1 VEDLITVALQN
12 IRVANMLPAVSANGA
27 GFSTTG
33 VDSVALGVKSDY
45 ATIIVNLGAM
55 ASALTVLKLTDSDDN
70 STYGDV
76 TGFIGGTDFTLPS
89 ATDDNKFVVFQ
100 VDMRKRKRYLKIEA
114 TAGVGAILM
123 SVTCVF
129 SRGKIGTNSAADSG
143 ALALVIG

>member
-1 VEDLITVALQN
+1 MVALQN

-100 VDMRKRKRYLKIEA
+100 VDLRKRKRYLKIEA
-114 TAGVGAILM
+114 TAGVGAIVM

-129 SRGKIGTNSAADSG
+129 SRGKVGTNSAADSN

>member
-1 VEDLITVALQN
+1 MVALQN

-76 TGFIGGTDFTLPS
+76 TGFIGGTDFTLPTQ
-89 ATDDNKFVVFQ
+89 TDDNKFVVFQ
-100 VDMRKRKRYLKIEA
+100 VDLRKRKRYLKVEA
-114 TAGVGAILM
+114 TAGAGAIVM
-123 SVTCVF
+123 SITCVF
-129 SRGKIGTNSAADSG
+129 SRTKIGTNSATDSG

>member
-1 VEDLITVALQN
+1 MVALQN

-27 GFSTTG
+27 AFTTTAA
-33 VDSVALGVKSDY
+33 DSVAVGTKADY

-76 TGFIGGTDFTLPS
+76 TGFIGGTDFTLPT

-100 VDMRKRKRYLKIEA
+100 VDLRKRKRYLKVEA
-114 TAGVGAILM
+114 TAGVGAIVM
-123 SVTCVF
+123 SITCVF
-129 SRGKIGTNSAADSG
+129 SRTKIGTNSATDSG

>member
-1 VEDLITVALQN
+1 MVALQN

-100 VDMRKRKRYLKIEA
+100 VDLRKRKRYLKVEA
-114 TAGVGAILM
+114 TAGAGAIVM
-123 SVTCVF
+123 SITCVF
-129 SRGKIGTNSAADSG
+129 SRTKIGTNSATDSG